1 VSLAREASSP
11 RSSSSSSFTTLTTT
25 TSSPSSP
32 SPSSR
37 LLSRRRVVGL
47 SFHLVRTFC
56 FETVCFET
64 NGLVVLHD
72 AYSFDVLRAVLSLS
86 RALSRAHSQTLRHGR
101 R

>member
-25 TSSPSSP
+25 TSSP